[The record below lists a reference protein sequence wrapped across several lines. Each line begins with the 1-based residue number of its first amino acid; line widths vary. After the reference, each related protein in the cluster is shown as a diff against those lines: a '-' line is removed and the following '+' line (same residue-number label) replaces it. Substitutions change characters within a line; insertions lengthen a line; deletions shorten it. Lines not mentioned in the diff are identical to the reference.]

1 MATVFMKC
9 RSLPMH
15 EFFLS
20 TVNWCQCN
28 RREDTDEYNERL
40 SVYTNV
46 NITENIDSP
55 LFPQAPVTQNKL
67 NFVGEMYQSI
77 FWLDGSTEPE
87 QI

>member
-1 MATVFMKC
+1 M
-9 RSLPMH
+9 P
-15 EFFLS
+15 
-20 TVNWCQCN
+20 